1 MCCCWQSTVAWP
13 AAGNMSPLG
22 PNDGMSPLVGG
33 ALTADRGRYP
43 SRTSAAKR
51 LTLVPSGSQGDMMP
65 TASEPSQFSE
75 TSGPEVSQRS
85 DRASEAGS
93 VMSAPDM
100 YHPEGSGRLED
111 FTSQVSAGK
120 HTCIFG
126 GVGPCLPTGKH
137 TESA

>member
-1 MCCCWQSTVAWP
+1 MTWP
-13 AAGNMSPLG
+13 VPGDISPLG
-22 PNDGMSPLVGG
+22 PNVDIAPLMGDS
-33 ALTADRGRYP
+33 LTADRGRYP

-65 TASEPSQFSE
+65 TASEHSHLSE

-93 VMSAPDM
+93 IMSAPDM

-111 FTSQVSAGK
+111 LTAQVRAGK
-120 HTCIFG
+120 HTCVSG
-126 GVGPCLPTGKH
+126 SSCAV
-137 TESA
+137 SAQGRHPPEAVRLEW